1 MDLDQQIQTLV
12 DQAPQDG
19 QTPAVVRAIA
29 PALKQLAQ
37 RLKQSEYYVLQTLDQ
52 NWVVTTLSNRNQPG
66 VEKKV
71 IYAFPTLNDAANAPF
86 ASKDPQLMAF
96 PTPVIHI
103 LFQVASMKT
112 VDSTVF
118 FDEPGNLSTGTE
130 IRQSDLQL
138 LLQTQ
143 LRRWQADQ
151 SLPPDIA

>member
-19 QTPAVVRAIA
+19 TTPAAIQAIA
-29 PALKQLAQ
+29 PVLKQLAQ
-37 RLKQSEYYVLQTLDQ
+37 SLKRSEYYILQNLNQ
-52 NWVVTTLSNRNQPG
+52 NWVVTTLSNRSQPG

-103 LFQVASMKT
+103 LFQFISMKT

-118 FDEPGNLSTGTE
+118 FDQPGNLKTGTE
-130 IRQSDLQL
+130 FRHADIQALVQAQLQ
-138 LLQTQ
+138 Q
-143 LRRWQADQ
+143 LKSNPDV
-151 SLPPDIA
+151 PPNLA

>member
-19 QTPAVVRAIA
+19 TTPAVIQAIA
-29 PALKQLAQ
+29 PVLKQLAQ
-37 RLKQSEYYVLQTLDQ
+37 SLKQSEYYVLQNLNQ
-52 NWVVTTLSNRNQPG
+52 NWVVTTLSNRSQPG

-96 PTPVIHI
+96 PTPVTHI
-103 LFQVASMKT
+103 LFQFISMKT

-118 FDEPGNLSTGTE
+118 FDQPGNLKTGTE
-130 IRQSDLQL
+130 FRQTDVQALVQAQLQ
-138 LLQTQ
+138 
-143 LRRWQADQ
+143 RWKSSQDV
-151 SLPPDIA
+151 PPNLA